1 MGINKKK
8 SVIGSMAI
16 INRTTKK
23 IWQIEVFGFGDQ
35 KLVIENIWLPSSSI
49 RKLGD

>member
-1 MGINKKK
+1 
-8 SVIGSMAI
+8 MAI

-23 IWQIEVFGFGDQ
+23 IRQIEVFGFGDQ

-49 RKLGD
+49 RKLGDWKFLVAFNHYN